1 MNIRCRFRFPK
12 AILLACTLL
21 LPLATLAGGETAQS
35 PASPSGQDGA
45 PVMHLGKVEVKGEK
59 QIIQTLQLIKVAL
72 RTPESSDPKLA
83 NVVIC
88 RLHNEIGSH
97 ERQILT
103 CGTNA
108 SLAARRDATQTAM
121 RWALSNPG
129 PPGGTPDSAA
139 FELNQ
144 MLANQPGNILQA
156 PVNGPAFRALLDKV
170 PLPASSSRAPH
181 ATTNP

>member
-1 MNIRCRFRFPK
+1 MNVHRRFRFPN
-12 AILLACTLL
+12 AILLVCTLL
-21 LPLATLAGGETAQS
+21 LPLAALAGGETARS
-35 PASPSGQDGA
+35 PASPSAQNGA

-121 RWALSNPG
+121 RQTLSNPTG
-129 PPGGTPDSAA
+129 PGTADSARY
-139 FELNQ
+139 ELNEV
-144 MLANQPGNILQA
+144 LTSQPGNILHA
-156 PVNGPAFRALLDKV
+156 PVNGPAFRALLEKI

-181 ATTNP
+181 ATTSP

>member
-1 MNIRCRFRFPK
+1 MNIRCRFRFPN

-97 ERQILT
+97 ERQMLT

-121 RWALSNPG
+121 RQALSNPTG
-129 PPGGTPDSAA
+129 PSTEDSARY
-139 FELNQ
+139 ELNEV
-144 MLANQPGNILQA
+144 LANQPGNILQA
-156 PVNGPAFRALLDKV
+156 PVNGPAFRALLEKI
-170 PLPASSSRAPH
+170 PLPASPGQAPH
-181 ATTNP
+181 GTTKP

>member
-1 MNIRCRFRFPK
+1 MNVRRRFKYPNT
-12 AILLACTLL
+12 ILLAFTLL
-21 LPLATLAGGETAQS
+21 LPPLVTLAGETAQN
-35 PASPSGQDGA
+35 PASPSEQDGA

-88 RLHNEIGSH
+88 RLHDEIGSH

-144 MLANQPGNILQA
+144 MLANQPGNILHA
-156 PVNGPAFRALLDKV
+156 PVNGPAFRSLLEKI
-170 PLPASSSRAPH
+170 PLPVSPRQAPH
-181 ATTNP
+181 AATRP